1 MTTESGCM
9 TSDFLVDPEL
19 KTLLSFFPP
28 LNLDRDTL
36 PMVRSMIGQGRR
48 VAPESESSQVT
59 STVVDIPGPPNSPPV
74 RVLCYRP
81 AGAASMLPALL
92 HMHGGGYVLGTAASS
107 EASNRAL
114 SAELDCAV
122 FSVDYRLAP
131 ETPYPGPLEDCY
143 VALAWLHA
151 HAGELRIDASRIG
164 VKGESA
170 GAGLAAALGL
180 LARDRGK
187 LPIAFQHLIY
197 PMIDDRTG
205 AAGSTTENTFV
216 GTFIWTAEQN
226 RFGWSCL
233 LGTPPGGRDVSPYAA
248 PARATELA
256 GLPPAFISVG
266 ALDLFLEEDLAYA
279 QRLARAGVPVELH
292 VYPGAFHGFDMPPHT
307 SRVAQSAVRNSREA
321 LRRSLHG

>member
-1 MTTESGCM
+1 MTNEQ
-9 TSDFLVDPEL
+9 LLDPEL

-28 LNLDRDTL
+28 LNLDRETL
-36 PMVRSMIGQGRR
+36 PVVRGMIGQVRR
-48 VAPESESSQVT
+48 GAPESGASQVD
-59 STVVDIPGPPNSPPV
+59 STVVDIAGPPGSPPV

-81 AGAASMLPALL
+81 AGVESTLPAIL

-114 SAELDCAV
+114 SAELNCAV
-122 FSVDYRLAP
+122 FSVEYRLAP
-131 ETPYPGPLEDCY
+131 ETPYPGALEDCY
-143 VALAWLHA
+143 AALGWLHA
-151 HAGELRIDASRIG
+151 HAGDLRIDASRIG

-170 GAGLAAALGL
+170 GAGLAAALAL

-187 LPIAFQHLIY
+187 LPVAFQHLIY

-205 AAGSTTENTFV
+205 AAGSTTENDFV

-226 RFGWSCL
+226 RFGWGCL
-233 LGTPPGGRDVSPYAA
+233 LGTAPGGSDVSPYAA
-248 PARATELA
+248 PARATDLA
-256 GLPPAFISVG
+256 RLPPAFISVG

-279 QRLARAGVPVELH
+279 RHLARAGVPVELH

-321 LRRSLHG
+321 LRKALYG